1 MPFDIHPEI
10 SKAST
15 LPKEFYLN
23 PQYFKSCL
31 NNIFPESW
39 QLVADRKN
47 LQSNNI
53 YPINFITNLLDESLV
68 LINHNNE
75 IKCFSNVCTHR
86 ANLITEK
93 PCSGNKLRCMY
104 HGRTFNL
111 DGSYVSMPGFEET
124 ENFPTEK
131 DNLKSIPV
139 KNWKN
144 FILVSLKNGIDIMP
158 ALKDIEKR
166 LTNYPFDDLIHSKN
180 SSQSWEIDAHWALYC
195 ENYLEGFH
203 VPYVHKG
210 LAKEIY
216 VNTYNTILL
225 ENAVLQI
232 AEGDKSYDVFKN
244 IDTTDQNLYGLYYWI
259 FPNLMLN
266 FDSWGLSINII
277 EPISP
282 KKTRIRFLSY
292 PIKNNEQPIDGDDT
306 LSKVEKED
314 QNVVLGV
321 QKGIKSRFYS
331 SGRYSPKHEKG
342 IHHFHLLLD
351 KYLT

>member
-1 MPFDIHPEI
+1 MSFQINPEI

-15 LPKEFYLN
+15 LPKEFYLDKK
-23 PQYFKSCL
+23 YFNFCIE
-31 NNIFPESW
+31 NIFPHSW
-39 QLVADRKN
+39 QLVADKEMFN
-47 LQSNNI
+47 HNNI
-53 YPINFITNLLDESLV
+53 HPFIFLPDFLDEPLV
-68 LINHNNE
+68 LINNKNE
-75 IKCFSNVCTHR
+75 INCFSNVCTHR
-86 ANLITEK
+86 AHLVAEK

-111 DGSYVSMPGFEET
+111 DGRFSYMPGFEET
-124 ENFPTEK
+124 EYFPTEK
-131 DNLKSIPV
+131 DNLQSIPI

-144 FILVSLKNGIDIMP
+144 LIFVSLKGGIDIMP
-158 ALKDIEKR
+158 ALNDAEKR
-166 LTNYPFDDLIHSKN
+166 LASYPFDDLIHSKN
-180 SSQSWEIDAHWALYC
+180 SSKSWEIDAHWALYC

-203 VPYVHKG
+203 VPYVHRG
-210 LAKEIY
+210 LAKEID
-216 VNTYNTILL
+216 VNKYKTILL

-232 AEGDKSYDVFKN
+232 AEGDKSYDVFNN
-244 IDTTDQNLYGLYYWI
+244 IDKIGQNFYGLYYWI

-266 FDSWGLSINII
+266 FYSWGLSINII

-282 KKTRIRFLSY
+282 SKTRIRFLSY
-292 PIKNNEQPIDGDDT
+292 PIKNNEQPIDGDDS

-331 SGRYSPKHEKG
+331 SGRYSPKYEKG

>member
-15 LPKEFYLN
+15 LPKEFYLD
-23 PQYFKSCL
+23 PKYFKSCL
-31 NNIFPESW
+31 DNIFPESW
-39 QLVADRKN
+39 QLVADKKN

-53 YPINFITNLLDESLV
+53 YPINFISNLLDESLV

-131 DNLKSIPV
+131 DNLQSVPV

-144 FILVSLKNGIDIMP
+144 FILVSLQGGIDIMP
-158 ALKDIEKR
+158 ALNDVEKR
-166 LTNYPFDDLIHSKN
+166 LPNYPFEDLIYNEQISK
-180 SSQSWEIDAHWALYC
+180 SWEIDAHWALYC

-203 VPYVHKG
+203 VPFVHKG
-210 LAKEIY
+210 LAKELD
-216 VNTYNTILL
+216 VGTYKTFIL
-225 ENAVLQI
+225 ENAVLQV
-232 AEGDKSYDVFKN
+232 AEGEESFE
-244 IDTTDQNLYGLYYWI
+244 IFQNPDNQEQRLYGLYYWI

-266 FDSWGLSINII
+266 FYSWGLSINII

-282 KKTRIRFLSY
+282 RKTRIKFLSY
-292 PIKNNEQPIDGDDT
+292 PIKNNHQPISGDAT
-306 LSKVEKED
+306 LSRVEMED
-314 QNVVLGV
+314 QKVVLGV

-351 KYLT
+351 NYLT

>member
-1 MPFDIHPEI
+1 MPFDINPEI

-15 LPKEFYLN
+15 LPKEFYLD
-23 PQYFKSCL
+23 PQYFKNCL
-31 NNIFPESW
+31 DNIFPESW
-39 QLVADRKN
+39 QIAADKN
-47 LQSNNI
+47 NLKKNKI
-53 YPINFITNLLDESLV
+53 YPINFLSSLLDEPLV
-68 LINHNNE
+68 LIKHKNE
-75 IKCFSNVCTHR
+75 INCFSNVCTHR
-86 ANLITEK
+86 AHLVADK
-93 PCSGNKLRCMY
+93 PCNGSKLRCIY

-111 DGSYVSMPGFEET
+111 DGRYSYMPGFEET

-131 DNLKSIPV
+131 DNLQSIPI

-144 FILVSLKNGIDIMP
+144 LIFVSLKGGIDIMP
-158 ALKDIEKR
+158 ALNDAEKR
-166 LTNYPFDDLIHSKN
+166 LASYPFDDLIHSKN

-203 VPYVHKG
+203 VPYVHRG
-210 LAKEIY
+210 LAKEID
-216 VNTYNTILL
+216 VNTYKTILL

-232 AEGDKSYDVFKN
+232 AEGHKSYDIFKN
-244 IDTTDQNLYGLYYWI
+244 IDKTDQNLYGLYYWI

-266 FDSWGLSINII
+266 FYSWGLSINII

-282 KKTRIRFLSY
+282 SKTRIRFLSY

>member
-1 MPFDIHPEI
+1 
-10 SKAST
+10 
-15 LPKEFYLN
+15 
-23 PQYFKSCL
+23 
-31 NNIFPESW
+31 
-39 QLVADRKN
+39 
-47 LQSNNI
+47 
-53 YPINFITNLLDESLV
+53 
-68 LINHNNE
+68 
-75 IKCFSNVCTHR
+75 
-86 ANLITEK
+86 
-93 PCSGNKLRCMY
+93 
-104 HGRTFNL
+104 
-111 DGSYVSMPGFEET
+111 
-124 ENFPTEK
+124 
-131 DNLKSIPV
+131 
-139 KNWKN
+139 
-144 FILVSLKNGIDIMP
+144 MP
-158 ALKDIEKR
+158 ALNDAEKR
-166 LTNYPFDDLIHSKN
+166 LASYPFDDLIHSKN

-203 VPYVHKG
+203 VPYVHRG
-210 LAKEIY
+210 LAKEID
-216 VNTYNTILL
+216 VNTYKTILL

-266 FDSWGLSINII
+266 FYSWGLSINII

-282 KKTRIRFLSY
+282 SKTRIRFLSY
-292 PIKNNEQPIDGDDT
+292 PIKNNEQPLDGDDT

-321 QKGIKSRFYS
+321 QKGIRSRFYS